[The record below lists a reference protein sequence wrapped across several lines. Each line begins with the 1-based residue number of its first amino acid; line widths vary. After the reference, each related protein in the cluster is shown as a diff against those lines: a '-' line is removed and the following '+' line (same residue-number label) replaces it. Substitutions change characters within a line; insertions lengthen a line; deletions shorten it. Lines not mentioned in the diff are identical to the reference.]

1 MKQKSRLGSQAFAEA
16 DLIDRAT
23 SVYYRQ
29 CRLHGWLFDQ
39 PERSASY
46 VAGDQVTLHNGIIPL
61 AQLRS
66 EPTGLRLVWAAS

>member
-61 AQLRS
+61 AQLRAGA
-66 EPTGLRLVWAAS
+66 EGLHLIWAAP